1 MISPRTRLAALQERW
16 HQRPRDDAGVTLVE
30 LTLASTFMLIVLTL
44 VGVTMSVITNIEGSV
59 TSQYAEYDQALP
71 ALAPVQALLRAEV
84 EPAPVNGGV
93 PAPGFSQFG
102 TTSLSF
108 GVQFY
113 ADIGTAYNNLTAVG
127 TTAGPAKIVAVE
139 VDQNGNPVT
148 APSSANPS
156 VTPTKCTAASPCSFQ
171 VRRYLPIVTG
181 GISSCPV
188 TTDGTAPSGP
198 NPNPTCQYPTTYKL
212 ITNVLDVVNSP
223 ADNTGGVP
231 NNPIFSYGM
240 LDPAWP
246 QIQGTP
252 GTAVPISSTAIY
264 NNQLTGL
271 NAAPYGYVTPT
282 QSVTACGHTSASYPT
297 TAIACPLDAVQDI
310 SVDLEVAAPGSGTN
324 GNVDNQTVVY
334 RYPPTGIDGSTI
346 NYPYQYTAVVG

>member
-1 MISPRTRLAALQERW
+1 MISPRTRLAALKERW
-16 HQRPRDDAGVTLVE
+16 HQRSRDDTGVTLVE

-93 PAPGFSQFG
+93 PTPGFSQFG

-113 ADIGTAYNNLTAVG
+113 ADIGTAYNNLTSAG

-171 VRRYLPIVTG
+171 VRRYLPIVNS
-181 GISSCPV
+181 GISTCPGV
-188 TTDGTAPSGP
+188 GTG
-198 NPNPTCQYPTTYKL
+198 PTCQYPTTYKL
-212 ITNVLDVVNSP
+212 ITNALDVVNSP

-231 NNPIFSYGM
+231 NNPIFGYGM

-246 QIQGTP
+246 QILDTP
-252 GTAVPISSTAIY
+252 GTAVPISSAAIY
-264 NNQLTGL
+264 NNQLTAL
-271 NAAPYGYVTPT
+271 NAAPYSYVTPT
-282 QSVTACGHTSASYPT
+282 QSVTACAAPNASYPT

-310 SVDLEVAAPGSGTN
+310 SIDLQVAAPGSGTN

-334 RYPPTGIDGSTI
+334 RYPPTGVDGSTV